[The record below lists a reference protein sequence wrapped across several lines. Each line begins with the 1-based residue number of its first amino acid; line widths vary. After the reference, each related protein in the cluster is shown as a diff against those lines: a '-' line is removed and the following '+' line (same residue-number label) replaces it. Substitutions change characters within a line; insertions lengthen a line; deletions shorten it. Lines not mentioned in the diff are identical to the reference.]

1 MDTDLGGARATTVLA
16 LVMAVALVAVAGAA
30 TMSDSPDGETLLNDS
45 YERYAA
51 ADSVVGNATVTVTNG
66 SASANATVSYAT
78 KGNMSRVVVTRANE
92 TYRAG
97 SNGTVAWYVAGNRSG
112 AWELDALRQRAR
124 TEYNES
130 DVPTPEELLERTRER
145 YGNASVEVLRT
156 GSDDG
161 TRAHVV
167 RVTAENESID
177 GNATLWVATDDDRL
191 LRAVVT
197 DGTNRTVVDFEDTQF
212 NASVHDSTFDPPS
225 DRVSVTR
232 LTRYDSFAAAQSNT
246 SLALPQL
253 DATFVEAGV
262 LGGPGGTDVA
272 QRYRADGDN
281 VTVVTTTV
289 DRGFAADP
297 ENTTQVTVDGHSAN
311 VTTARG
317 GAVVYWEADGVTTA
331 VIVDAGTDRAVE
343 LARRLEE

>member
-1 MDTDLGGARATTVLA
+1 MDTDLGSARGLTVLV
-16 LVMAVALVAVAGAA
+16 LVGAVALVAVAGAA
-30 TMSDSPDGETLLNDS
+30 TMGDSPDGETLLNDS

-51 ADSVVGNATVTVTNG
+51 ADSVVGDATVTVAND
-66 SASANATVSYAT
+66 SASANATVSYAA

-124 TEYNES
+124 TEYNDSE
-130 DVPTPEELLERTRER
+130 VPTPEELLERTRER
-145 YGNASVEVLRT
+145 YGNASVEVVRT

-161 TRAHVV
+161 TEAHVV

-177 GNATLWVATDDDRL
+177 GDTTLWIATDDDRL
-191 LRAVVT
+191 LRAEVT

-212 NASVHDSTFDPPS
+212 NASVHDSTFDPPA

-262 LGGPGGTDVA
+262 LGGPEGTDVA

-289 DRGFAADP
+289 DRSFERAG
-297 ENTTQVTVDGHSAN
+297 ENVTNVTVDGHPATVTSARN
-311 VTTARG
+311 AT
-317 GAVVYWEADGVTTA
+317 VVYWETDGVTTA
-331 VIVDAGTDRAVE
+331 VVVEDDQERALE
-343 LARRLEE
+343 LARRLAA